1 MGLLPK
7 PQAASPPA
15 PRDAMLRPSRASSD
29 VSLAQLHALR
39 ATPLAVQVL
48 RYRLEE
54 KREGALKK
62 ARFVYEIETCHQL
75 TGDVYRA
82 ERRFRE
88 FKQLREALLLE
99 SRRCAACAAFAAQ
112 LRQTKLPARQ
122 LVVLDADKY
131 GASRLL
137 ELTHFLRDLVALA
150 ARLALQCPKDGP
162 DLDKSIG
169 LFLGAGSLSAAQDAA
184 ASASR
189 ALRGAAKTR
198 QDRIDFRGASMPEFR
213 QSLSSLAPS
222 DDALALI
229 RRRGYSEGATGLGR

>member
-1 MGLLPK
+1 
-7 PQAASPPA
+7 
-15 PRDAMLRPSRASSD
+15 MLRTTRATSD
-29 VSLAQLHALR
+29 VSLAQLHARR
-39 ATPLAVQVL
+39 AAPPLSVQVL

-54 KREGALKK
+54 KRDGALKK

-99 SRRCAACAAFAAQ
+99 CRRCSACAAFADR
-112 LRQTKLPARQ
+112 LRQTKLPSRQ
-122 LVVLDADKY
+122 LVVLDANKY

-137 ELTHFLRDLVALA
+137 ELTHFLRDLVGLA
-150 ARLALQCPKDGP
+150 SQLALQCPKDGP

-169 LFLGAGSLSAAQDAA
+169 LFLGMGSLSEAQDAA

-213 QSLSSLAPS
+213 QSMSSLTIAES
-222 DDALALI
+222 LAQI
-229 RRRGYSEGATGLGR
+229 RRRGYSEGATGLGH